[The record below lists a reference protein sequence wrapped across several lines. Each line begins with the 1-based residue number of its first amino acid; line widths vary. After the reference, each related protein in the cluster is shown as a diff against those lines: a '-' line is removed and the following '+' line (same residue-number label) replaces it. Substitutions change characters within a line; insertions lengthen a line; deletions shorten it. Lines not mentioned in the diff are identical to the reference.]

1 VSLVIHV
8 RGIREVLDPRGTI
21 QAVRDPHDT
30 EGVRCTLARFHRSCM
45 GLFSGLL
52 HPGLSVKSNK
62 DNECL
67 FNDNIMNELMY
78 DHVCY
83 NNDYDSMHDYANEQ
97 EHEML
102 VDKYKLCIEQEKNV
116 ILMMVLGS
124 P

>member
-8 RGIREVLDPRGTI
+8 RGIREVLNPRRTI

-52 HPGLSVKSNK
+52 HPGLSVKPNQ

-67 FNDNIMNELMY
+67 FNDNIMNELMHE
-78 DHVCY
+78 HVCY
-83 NNDYDSMHDYANEQ
+83 DYDSMHDYVYDHECTHVRLNEEQ

-102 VDKYKLCIEQEKNV
+102 IDKYKL
-116 ILMMVLGS
+116 
-124 P
+124 